1 MFNKK
6 ELEDL
11 QSTVTALK
19 EEQTQFKQ
27 LVHDQFQ
34 HQLKELKQE
43 ITSLKNNKNEEHT
56 LFQEEL
62 HQFHQLNLNY
72 KKEFDTFNLF
82 KNQMTDKVLEKTE
95 KELKQEVTKHLDE
108 LKVQKQEFTALQK
121 YLEQL
126 KEEVVRLQGMSQKIK
141 DMDLELVNTMKKIT
155 EQDQEKVKLLKR
167 VDDLQDL
174 VAKIRQGK
182 HR

>member
-34 HQLKELKQE
+34 HQLKEL
-43 ITSLKNNKNEEHT
+43 
-56 LFQEEL
+56 

-82 KNQMTDKVLEKTE
+82 KNQMTDKILEKTE
-95 KELKQEVTKHLDE
+95 KELKQEVTKNLDE

-126 KEEVVRLQGMSQKIK
+126 KEEVLRLQGMSQKIK

-174 VAKIRQGK
+174 VAKI
-182 HR
+182 